1 MQPCAQR
8 DLLEQVE
15 GDAAGAVLGIV
26 EGERCQ
32 RGVDQHADAWVGGD
46 PGFFFGGEGGE
57 VALQQQAG
65 VATAPAAQDVQAFAF
80 ADARQ
85 RLVDQLTQARVVTG
99 QGKGKR
105 TRGDLAEVVDLQ
117 CALVTLANREVGTDG
132 IAQIGVGL
140 AQFDGSQPCQR
151 RAIQAQLRLWVQ
163 AADAA
168 GRQVMI
174 DHGQAQAGEV
184 GGVLQA
190 VPLAGD
196 DDRQV
201 FGVARTEAE
210 LSIRCLE
217 GVGAAQQ
224 VDTAVAERSDG
235 FVAAVEASYFDV
247 DAQLFSD
254 DACVVC
260 AEAFVVALAYIDFQR
275 WVVGP

>member
-1 MQPCAQR
+1 MQPRAQR

-15 GDAAGAVLGIV
+15 GNAAGAVLGVV
-26 EGERCQ
+26 EGQ
-32 RGVDQHADAWVGGD
+32 RRQRSVDQHADAGVGDD
-46 PGFFFGGEGGE
+46 PGFFFGGQGGE

-85 RLVDQLTQARVVTG
+85 RLVDQLLQARVVTG

-105 TRGDLAEVVDLQ
+105 PGGNLAEVVDLQ

-132 IAQIGVGL
+132 IAQVGVGL
-140 AQFDGSQPCQR
+140 AQFDGGQPGQG
-151 RAIQAQLRLWVQ
+151 RAIQAQLRLGVQ

-201 FGVARTEAE
+201 VGVARTEAE
-210 LSIRCLE
+210 LCIRCLE

-224 VDTAVAERSDG
+224 VDTAVA
-235 FVAAVEASYFDV
+235 
-247 DAQLFSD
+247 
-254 DACVVC
+254 
-260 AEAFVVALAYIDFQR
+260 
-275 WVVGP
+275 